1 MPLKRCTKTEYK
13 KRVCAA
19 MNYISHNLDQE
30 LTLEE
35 IAKEAT
41 FSPYHFHRIF
51 KAVTGETISEFIK
64 RLRLEKAACILSM
77 NNTKN
82 ITRIAFDCN
91 FSSSQNFAKA
101 FRNHFGM
108 SPSEFRKQN
117 CKTIITDF
125 DENLFFNSGNNNNS
139 IFGKTLDIE
148 KKLKMNVKITE
159 RPESRVAYVRKVGKY
174 CKKTC
179 EPAFQEI
186 ISWAIAK
193 GLNITEKFLAIYWD
207 NPEITPPEKC
217 RMDACVTL
225 PADLSINNSKNVQI
239 IASGTYAIFH
249 HEISETEFQEAW
261 FDSFKWIIENEYE
274 CDDRIFYE
282 QYNNNPLE
290 HPEGKYIINIC
301 IPLRRSPF
309 SLKK

>member
-1 MPLKRCTKTEYK
+1 MPLKRCTATEYK

-19 MNYISHNLDQE
+19 MNYISHNLDKE

-51 KAVTGETISEFIK
+51 KAVTGETITEFIK
-64 RLRLEKAACILSM
+64 RLRLEKAACTLSM
-77 NNTKN
+77 NNIIDITKV
-82 ITRIAFDCN
+82 ALDCN

-108 SPSEFRKQN
+108 SPSEFRRQN
-117 CKTIITDF
+117 NKTYIPDSETS
-125 DENLFFNSGNNNNS
+125 LFFNPNNASNTIFNNA
-139 IFGKTLDIE
+139 LDFE
-148 KKLKMNVKITE
+148 KKLKMNVETRNLQESKI
-159 RPESRVAYVRKVGKY
+159 AYVRKVGKY
-174 CKKTC
+174 CKETC

-186 ISWAIAK
+186 TSWAIAR
-193 GLNITEKFLAIYWD
+193 GLNNTEKFIAIYWD

-217 RMDACVTL
+217 RMDACITI
-225 PADLSINNSKNVQI
+225 PTDFEINNSMNVQV

-249 HEISETEFQEAW
+249 YEIFDTEFQEAW
-261 FDSFKWIIENEYE
+261 CDSFKWLIENEYE

-282 QYNNNPLE
+282 QYNNNPSE
-290 HPEGKYIINIC
+290 HPEGKFIIDIC
-301 IPLRRSPF
+301 IPLR
-309 SLKK
+309 